1 MMTGLQLITEHLRY
15 LQDIRNYVQLTITR
29 HERVAK
35 LWMSFLSEKIGVTLD
50 QACTEDILSWIDY
63 RRDQGVVRDA
73 SINAELCVLRTLYDY
88 LQRFDHIRIN
98 PAAAVPA
105 LVCAPPPEQDYLTVD
120 ECFRMLET
128 CDQTDLKGLRNYTIL
143 ALFWSTGL
151 RKRELYNLNCDDLN
165 LDEGY
170 LRVLNGKGGKARQVF
185 LNERIISDLRVYAQR
200 WGWRPEAPL
209 FRSVKPDSVDA
220 DPNKRL
226 GTGRIEEMVRN
237 SGKSASI
244 DKMVCPLALR
254 HSFATHMYESGV
266 SIEDLKEIM
275 GHSNDTE
282 TLIYVHVTL
291 GAVRNFLNEHIANH
305 PAHRR
310 SS

>member
-1 MMTGLQLITEHLRY
+1 MTGLQLITEHLKY
-15 LQDIRNYVQLTITR
+15 LRDIRNYVQLTLTR
-29 HERVAK
+29 HERVAT
-35 LWMSFLSEKIGVTLD
+35 LWTTFLAEEIGITLE
-50 QACTEDILSWIDY
+50 QACTEDFLSWIDY
-63 RRDQGVVRDA
+63 RRAQGVVRDA

-88 LQRFDHIRIN
+88 LKCFNHIAIN
-98 PAAAVPA
+98 PAVAIPA
-105 LVCAPPPEQDYLTVD
+105 LVCAPPAEQDYLTVD
-120 ECFRMLET
+120 ECFRLLDT

-151 RKRELYNLNCDDLN
+151 RKRELYNLNCGDVN

-185 LNERIISDLRVYAQR
+185 LNDRIVTNLRAYGER

-209 FRSVKPDSVDA
+209 FRSVKPDSTNA
-220 DPNKRL
+220 DPDKRL
-226 GTGRIEEMVRN
+226 CTGSIEEMARK
-237 SGKSASI
+237 SGKVAGI
-244 DKMVCPLALR
+244 KKMVCPLAMR
-254 HSFATHMYESGV
+254 HSFATHMYEAGV

-291 GAVRNFLNEHIANH
+291 GAVRHFLNEHIANH

>member
-1 MMTGLQLITEHLRY
+1 MTGLQLITEHLRY
-15 LQDIRNYVQLTITR
+15 LRDIRNYVQLTITR

-35 LWMSFLSEKIGVTLD
+35 LWMTFLAEEIGIALE
-50 QACTEDILSWIDY
+50 QACTEDFLSWIDY
-63 RRDQGVVRDA
+63 RRAQGVVRDA

-88 LQRFDHIRIN
+88 LKCFNHIAIN
-98 PAAAVPA
+98 PAAAIPA
-105 LVCAPPPEQDYLTVD
+105 LVCAPPAEQDYLTVD
-120 ECFRMLET
+120 ECFRLLDT

-143 ALFWSTGL
+143 TLFWSTGL
-151 RKRELYNLNCDDLN
+151 RKRELYNLNCGDVN

-185 LNERIISDLRVYAQR
+185 LNDRIVQDLRVYGER
-200 WGWRPEAPL
+200 WGWRLEAPL
-209 FRSVKPDSVDA
+209 FRSVKPDSTCA

-226 GTGRIEEMVRN
+226 GTGRIEEMVRKA
-237 SGKSASI
+237 GKAAGI
-244 DKMVCPLALR
+244 KKMVCPLAMR
-254 HSFATHMYESGV
+254 HSFATHMYEAGV
-266 SIEDLKEIM
+266 SIDDLKEIM

-291 GAVRNFLNEHIANH
+291 DAVRNFLNEHIANH

>member
-15 LQDIRNYVQLTITR
+15 LRDIRNYAQLTLTG
-29 HERVAK
+29 HERIAK
-35 LWMSFLSEKIGVTLD
+35 LWMSFLAEEIGVTLQ

-63 RRDQGVVRDA
+63 RRDQGIVRDA
-73 SINAELCVLRTLYDY
+73 SINAELCMIRTLYDY
-88 LQRFDHIRIN
+88 LKRFEHITIN
-98 PAAAVPA
+98 PAVAVPA

-120 ECFRMLET
+120 ECFRLLET
-128 CDQTDLKGLRNYTIL
+128 CDQADLKGLRNYTIL

-151 RKRELYNLNCDDLN
+151 RKRELYNLNCCDIN
-165 LDEGY
+165 LEEGY
-170 LRVLNGKGGKARQVF
+170 LQVHNGKGGKARQVF
-185 LNERIISDLRVYAQR
+185 LNERILEDLRAYGDR

-209 FRSVKPDSVDA
+209 FRSVKPDSTNA
-220 DPNKRL
+220 DPDKRL
-226 GTGRIEEMVRN
+226 GTGRIEEMVRKA
-237 SGKSASI
+237 GKAAGI
-244 DKMVCPLALR
+244 KKMVCPLALR
-254 HSFATHMYESGV
+254 HTFATHMYESGV

-291 GAVRNFLNEHIANH
+291 AAVRNFLNEHIANH

>member
-1 MMTGLQLITEHLRY
+1 MTGLQLITEHLKY
-15 LQDIRNYVQLTITR
+15 LQDIRNYAQLTITR

-35 LWMSFLSEKIGVTLD
+35 LWMDFLAKQVGVTLE

-63 RRDQGVVRDA
+63 RRAQGVVTDA
-73 SINAELCVLRTLYDY
+73 SINAELCVIRTLYDY
-88 LQRFDHIRIN
+88 LKRFEHIIID
-98 PAAAVPA
+98 PAVAMPA
-105 LVCAPPPEQDYLTVD
+105 LVCAPPAEQDYLTVN
-120 ECFRMLET
+120 ECFQLLAT

-143 ALFWSTGL
+143 VLFWSTGL
-151 RKRELYNLNCDDLN
+151 RKRELHNLNCADIN

-170 LRVLNGKGGKARQVF
+170 LRILNGKGGKSRQVF
-185 LNERIISDLRVYAQR
+185 LNERVIKDLRAYGDR
-200 WGWRPEAPL
+200 WGWQPHMPL
-209 FRSVKPDSVDA
+209 FRSVKPGSTSV

-226 GTGRIEEMVRN
+226 GASRIEEMVRK
-237 SGKSASI
+237 SGRLAGI
-244 DKMVCPLALR
+244 NKMVSPLALR
-254 HSFATHMYESGV
+254 HSFATHMYEAGV
-266 SIEDLKEIM
+266 SIEDLKEIL

-291 GAVRNFLNEHIANH
+291 NAVRHFLNEHIANH

>member
-1 MMTGLQLITEHLRY
+1 MMTGLELITEHLRY

-29 HERVAK
+29 HERVAT
-35 LWMSFLSEKIGVTLD
+35 LWMSFLAEKIGVTLD

-63 RRDQGVVRDA
+63 RRDQGVVTDA

-88 LQRFDHIRIN
+88 LRRYNHIRIN
-98 PAAAVPA
+98 PATAVPA
-105 LVCAPPPEQDYLTVD
+105 LVCAPPTEQDYLTVD
-120 ECFRMLET
+120 ECFRLLET

-151 RKRELYNLNCDDLN
+151 RKRELHNLNCGDLN

-185 LNERIISDLRVYAQR
+185 LNDRIVTDLRAYADQ
-200 WGWRPEAPL
+200 WGWSPEAPL
-209 FRSVKPDSVDA
+209 FRSIKPGSTTA

-226 GTGRIEEMVRN
+226 CTGRIEEMVRK
-237 SGKSASI
+237 SGKRAGI
-244 DKMVCPLALR
+244 NKMVCPLALR
-254 HSFATHMYESGV
+254 HTFATHLYEAGV
-266 SIEDLKEIM
+266 SIADLKEIM
-275 GHSNDTE
+275 GHSEDTE

-291 GAVRNFLNEHIANH
+291 DAVRNFLNAHIANS

-310 SS
+310 SP

>member
-1 MMTGLQLITEHLRY
+1 MTGLQLITEHLRY

-35 LWMSFLSEKIGVTLD
+35 LWMAFLAETIGITLE
-50 QACTEDILSWIDY
+50 QACAEDILSYIDY
-63 RRDQGVVRDA
+63 RREQGTVRDA
-73 SINAELCVLRTLYDY
+73 SINAELCVLRTFYDY
-88 LQRFDHIRIN
+88 LKRFNHIAIN
-98 PAAAVPA
+98 PAAAIPA
-105 LVCAPPPEQDYLTVD
+105 LVCAPPQEQDYLTVD
-120 ECFRMLET
+120 ECFRLLDT
-128 CDQTDLKGLRNYTIL
+128 CDQTDLKGLRNHTIL
-143 ALFWSTGL
+143 ALFWSSGL
-151 RKRELYNLNCDDLN
+151 RKRELHNLNCGDLN

-185 LNERIISDLRVYAQR
+185 LNDRIVADLRAYGDR
-200 WGWRPEAPL
+200 WGWRAEAPL
-209 FRSVKPDSVDA
+209 FRSVNPDSTCA

-226 GTGRIEEMVRN
+226 CTGRIEEMVRKA
-237 SGKSASI
+237 GKTAGI
-244 DKMVCPLALR
+244 KKMVCPLALR

-291 GAVRNFLNEHIANH
+291 VAVRHFLNEHIANH
-305 PAHRR
+305 PARRR
-310 SS
+310 SL

>member
-1 MMTGLQLITEHLRY
+1 MMNGLQMIAEHLRY
-15 LQDIRNYVQLTITR
+15 LQDIRNYVPLTITR

-35 LWMSFLSEKIGVTLD
+35 LWMSFLAEKIGVTLE
-50 QACTEDILSWIDY
+50 QASTEDILSWIDY

-73 SINAELCVLRTLYDY
+73 SINAELCVIRTLYDY
-88 LQRFDHIRIN
+88 LRRFDHIRIN
-98 PAAAVPA
+98 PAAAVPS

-120 ECFRMLET
+120 ECFRLLET
-128 CDQTDLKGLRNYTIL
+128 CDRSDLKGLRNYTIL

-151 RKRELYNLNCDDLN
+151 RKRELYDLNCHDIN

-185 LNERIISDLRVYAQR
+185 LNDRIVTDLRAYADH

-209 FRSVKPDSVDA
+209 FRSIKPGSTTA

-226 GTGRIEEMVRN
+226 GTGRIEEMVRK
-237 SGKSASI
+237 SGKSAGI
-244 DKMVCPLALR
+244 NKMVCPLALR
-254 HSFATHMYESGV
+254 HTFATHMYEAGV
-266 SIEDLKEIM
+266 RIEDLKEIM

-291 GAVRNFLNEHIANH
+291 DAVRHFLNEHIANH

-310 SS
+310 SP

>member
-1 MMTGLQLITEHLRY
+1 MMTGLELIDEHLRY

-29 HERVAK
+29 HERVAT
-35 LWMSFLSEKIGVTLD
+35 LWMSFLADKIGVTLD

-63 RRDQGVVRDA
+63 RRDQGVVTDA
-73 SINAELCVLRTLYDY
+73 SINAELCVIRTLYDY
-88 LQRFDHIRIN
+88 LRRFDHIRIN

-105 LVCAPPPEQDYLTVD
+105 LVCAPPKEQDYLTVE
-120 ECFRMLET
+120 ECFRLLGT
-128 CDQTDLKGLRNYTIL
+128 CDQTDLKGLRSYTIL

-151 RKRELYNLNCDDLN
+151 RKRELYNLNCDDIN

-185 LNERIISDLRVYAQR
+185 LNDRIVTDLRAYADH

-209 FRSVKPDSVDA
+209 FRSIKPGSPTA

-226 GTGRIEEMVRN
+226 CTGSIEEMVRK
-237 SGKSASI
+237 SGKSAGI
-244 DKMVCPLALR
+244 NKMVCPLALR

-266 SIEDLKEIM
+266 SIEDLKEMM

-291 GAVRNFLNEHIANH
+291 SAVRHFLNEHIANH
-305 PAHRR
+305 PTHRR
-310 SS
+310 SL